1 LERLDNAEFVIVEPD
16 NTSLGHFTQWLNQ
29 SGFTQEQ
36 SGRYVKS
43 NSNIKVIIFQ
53 ESIEEYL
60 ASKPSETEIFDL
72 VLCTLFLHYVP
83 YGWLSILRAM
93 YDLLKPDGLFI
104 VDRICGQ
111 DLATQKLLEFID
123 CDARQLESLDC
134 SDDECLSWRAFYLN
148 RCIEKGSYW
157 GSSIKGTNIKLIIEA
172 LEPLFAEH
180 NVIYGGR
187 GTYELQDDHLPW
199 WWASEQTS
207 EQTNVNLPFQ
217 RPLPLK
223 FEFHVFHRKQRFE
236 NQAALENHWN
246 LVKKACI
253 LTTAQNFS
261 AILWFL
267 RREKAFGFQDTERF
281 IQDILPSIVLQLVV
295 SSGII
300 DYRHGISS
308 IFISSG
314 TLPSEL
320 GLPKLQN
327 LFLVVSDIDGKG
339 ENRIQTWLRNYIIY
353 SDILKAPLSE
363 VFISSGKKV
372 LLFRQSRQ
380 SGIQEVEKFGYVAI
394 PVPGVDQV
402 LTLPAGLS
410 PPVVKQLLGWKLLQI
425 DRQRG
430 ISANRDTL
438 TALQEFVSS
447 VQTNDIQEVP
457 AFPGI
462 SYSHVQP
469 LCLLMSDLGAIL
481 FIPIPTFFEQHE
493 GVRHSFQVRSIMGIG
508 VTASEPLSDEKL
520 RGIEDIYT
528 LVSLLLRRFQDNY
541 LSLRWV
547 GNLRRVSLRSA
558 VAAIMARNMSHLL
571 GSHIE
576 PGIQNDLISLVK
588 TVSRSELLRSTK
600 GWPPNGDVAE
610 QIKKVARYGW
620 PQAFKEACEEAFRGD
635 KDKYNLLELLYRIQQ
650 KALDRYALYRQRRM
664 DFIARVAT
672 DWPAWG
678 VGFDF
683 YINFVRPFLANS
695 ILLHFVGYS
704 DGVHLDWL
712 DFDVH
717 IGDSKVTERYTP
729 QQGQPIVLSPL
740 DMAVSWGVVE
750 SEGRARYSSR
760 PHNYTPVTVWSRGGD
775 MAVQAFHVILE
786 NIIRN
791 SIKHCLPSIKSN
803 KKLRIGIRLFQ
814 TYPELSGAVKCPEG
828 LRLKASD
835 DLVYVVISSD
845 ADCPDKATDLDQ
857 KICEPVTKETGEREP
872 GNWGMKEIKIAAA
885 LLGNRGLE
893 EVNNPN
899 PDFVQIC
906 KVQMPKENGQVVEQ
920 LGYCLTLPRFYY
932 VGILKQGAGDVV
944 SASE

>member
-1 LERLDNAEFVIVEPD
+1 MWLLHNLGLPGTTKFIFESAGIKSPNMILSFRAGSSFTVSCELRDGIPLVRITLAGDPETFKHTCSFAFDEKSHIEVEEILTFENLKVLRIVKYKC
-16 NTSLGHFTQWLNQ
+16 SLYDRWKTQFQTNIDQDLQNKTHLRMFLN
-29 SGFTQEQ
+29 E
-36 SGRYVKS
+36 
-43 NSNIKVIIFQ
+43 
-53 ESIEEYL
+53 
-60 ASKPSETEIFDL
+60 
-72 VLCTLFLHYVP
+72 
-83 YGWLSILRAM
+83 ILRAINSSYTDDRTLRELYGNLALI
-93 YDLLKPDGLFI
+93 YDLITKTSQNANQNAELVYFFNSSNIIPVRHEGDVPAQRDG
-104 VDRICGQ
+104 G
-111 DLATQKLLEFID
+111 
-123 CDARQLESLDC
+123 
-134 SDDECLSWRAFYLN
+134 CL
-148 RCIEKGSYW
+148 
-157 GSSIKGTNIKLIIEA
+157 
-172 LEPLFAEH
+172 
-180 NVIYGGR
+180 
-187 GTYELQDDHLPW
+187 
-199 WWASEQTS
+199 
-207 EQTNVNLPFQ
+207 
-217 RPLPLK
+217 
-223 FEFHVFHRKQRFE
+223 
-236 NQAALENHWN
+236 
-246 LVKKACI
+246 
-253 LTTAQNFS
+253 
-261 AILWFL
+261 
-267 RREKAFGFQDTERF
+267 
-281 IQDILPSIVLQLVV
+281 
-295 SSGII
+295 
-300 DYRHGISS
+300 
-308 IFISSG
+308 
-314 TLPSEL
+314 
-320 GLPKLQN
+320 
-327 LFLVVSDIDGKG
+327 
-339 ENRIQTWLRNYIIY
+339 
-353 SDILKAPLSE
+353 
-363 VFISSGKKV
+363 V
-372 LLFRQSRQ
+372 LLGKQ
-380 SGIQEVEKFGYVAI
+380 GKI
-394 PVPGVDQV
+394 PYKEYY
-402 LTLPAGLS
+402 L
-410 PPVVKQLLGWKLLQI
+410 
-425 DRQRG
+425 
-430 ISANRDTL
+430 ISAFSL
-438 TALQEFVSS
+438 AKLSS
-447 VQTNDIQEVP
+447 AQKIFRIRAELNH
-457 AFPGI
+457 A
-462 SYSHVQP
+462 
-469 LCLLMSDLGAIL
+469 
-481 FIPIPTFFEQHE
+481 
-493 GVRHSFQVRSIMGIG
+493 
-508 VTASEPLSDEKL
+508 
-520 RGIEDIYT
+520 
-528 LVSLLLRRFQDNY
+528 
-541 LSLRWV
+541 
-547 GNLRRVSLRSA
+547 LRSA

>member
-1 LERLDNAEFVIVEPD
+1 MSGSTELNDILCYISLKPWQIAFSEAEYEEILSRETMHVLDAI
-16 NTSLGHFTQWLNQ
+16 
-29 SGFTQEQ
+29 
-36 SGRYVKS
+36 
-43 NSNIKVIIFQ
+43 
-53 ESIEEYL
+53 
-60 ASKPSETEIFDL
+60 SEL
-72 VLCTLFLHYVP
+72 VARDGAHLLFLIVWNDLTGDWNRSIPFFADQSSRAAILKYM
-83 YGWLSILRAM
+83 WLLHNLGLPGTTKFIFESAGIKSPNMILSFRAGSSFTVSCELRDGIPLVRITLAGDPETFKHTCSFAFDEKSHIEVEEILTFENLKVLRIVKYKCSLYDRWKTQFQTNIDQDLQNKTHLRMFLNEILRAINSSYTDDRTLRELYGNLALI
-93 YDLLKPDGLFI
+93 YDLITKTSQNANQNAELVYFFNSSNIIPVRHEGDVPAQRDG
-104 VDRICGQ
+104 G
-111 DLATQKLLEFID
+111 
-123 CDARQLESLDC
+123 
-134 SDDECLSWRAFYLN
+134 CL
-148 RCIEKGSYW
+148 
-157 GSSIKGTNIKLIIEA
+157 
-172 LEPLFAEH
+172 
-180 NVIYGGR
+180 
-187 GTYELQDDHLPW
+187 
-199 WWASEQTS
+199 
-207 EQTNVNLPFQ
+207 
-217 RPLPLK
+217 
-223 FEFHVFHRKQRFE
+223 
-236 NQAALENHWN
+236 
-246 LVKKACI
+246 
-253 LTTAQNFS
+253 
-261 AILWFL
+261 
-267 RREKAFGFQDTERF
+267 
-281 IQDILPSIVLQLVV
+281 
-295 SSGII
+295 
-300 DYRHGISS
+300 
-308 IFISSG
+308 
-314 TLPSEL
+314 
-320 GLPKLQN
+320 
-327 LFLVVSDIDGKG
+327 
-339 ENRIQTWLRNYIIY
+339 
-353 SDILKAPLSE
+353 
-363 VFISSGKKV
+363 V
-372 LLFRQSRQ
+372 LLGKQ
-380 SGIQEVEKFGYVAI
+380 GKI
-394 PVPGVDQV
+394 PYKEYY
-402 LTLPAGLS
+402 L
-410 PPVVKQLLGWKLLQI
+410 
-425 DRQRG
+425 
-430 ISANRDTL
+430 ISAFSL
-438 TALQEFVSS
+438 AKLSS
-447 VQTNDIQEVP
+447 AQKIFRIRAELNH
-457 AFPGI
+457 A
-462 SYSHVQP
+462 
-469 LCLLMSDLGAIL
+469 
-481 FIPIPTFFEQHE
+481 
-493 GVRHSFQVRSIMGIG
+493 
-508 VTASEPLSDEKL
+508 
-520 RGIEDIYT
+520 
-528 LVSLLLRRFQDNY
+528 
-541 LSLRWV
+541 
-547 GNLRRVSLRSA
+547 LRSA